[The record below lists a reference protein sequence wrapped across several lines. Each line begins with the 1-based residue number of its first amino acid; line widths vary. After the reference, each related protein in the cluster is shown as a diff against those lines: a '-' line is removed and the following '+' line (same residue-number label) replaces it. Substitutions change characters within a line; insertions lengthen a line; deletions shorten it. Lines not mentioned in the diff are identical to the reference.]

1 MRNLGTLINLCSEQ
15 ATLEW
20 PRIVLKFHII
30 FTYIGRL
37 WRDRRMK
44 VASCEARAV
53 SRDKL
58 LKDRGSTTTYATS
71 FGMKRLELTESG
83 SNGSNKS

>member
-1 MRNLGTLINLCSEQ
+1 
-15 ATLEW
+15 
-20 PRIVLKFHII
+20 
-30 FTYIGRL
+30 
-37 WRDRRMK
+37 MK